1 MKKYF
6 ATFFVIALI
15 LALTLCGCS
24 KKTENN
30 QTEGTK
36 TTGAQTETTQSV
48 STQTEAT
55 QSGGTQ
61 TQEPDTFVA
70 PENYVSV
77 VQVIIN
83 PTVNL
88 YLDADELILAVEYVN
103 GDAKTCY
110 QKIETQLV
118 GANVKDGVN
127 TVIET
132 ANADGYLTENKTVTI
147 DVVETKQADEKL
159 DLLTA
164 TRESAK
170 TFMEEKQIEAQVVL
184 TEAAQKEVDDQAA
197 AIEKDKKNPLK
208 NLKTGVE
215 YGLVKPG
222 EVEELLTGIFFTFDA
237 NGGYKYGMAPYLCD
251 EFGEGEFII
260 YNGKKYYVAGG
271 GGGAGTYTMT
281 EEKITLA
288 GAYDMVFTMTVDGAL
303 VVEKADSSS
312 DFFVVGDKLT
322 IQE

>member
-15 LALTLCGCS
+15 LAMALCGCS

-30 QTEGTK
+30 RTEGTK
-36 TTGAQTETTQSV
+36 TTGAQTETTQSA

-61 TQEPDTFVA
+61 TEEPDTFVA
-70 PENYVSV
+70 PANYVSV
-77 VQVIIN
+77 VQVTIN

-88 YLDADELILAVEYVN
+88 YLDANDVILAAEYVN
-103 GDAKTCY
+103 EDAKTCY

-118 GANVKDGVN
+118 GANVTDGVN
-127 TVIET
+127 TLIET
-132 ANADGYLTENKTVTI
+132 ANADGYLAENKTVTI

-159 DLLTA
+159 ALLTS
-164 TRESAK
+164 TTESAK
-170 TFMEEKQIEAQVVL
+170 NYLTEKNIEAEVVL
-184 TEAAQKEVDDQAA
+184 TETAQQEIAA
-197 AIEKDKKNPLK
+197 AEKDKKNPLK
-208 NLKTGVE
+208 NLKTDVE

-222 EVEELLTGIFFTFDA
+222 EAEELLTGIFFTFDA
-237 NGGYKYGMAPYLCD
+237 NGGYKYGKAPYLCD

-281 EEKITLA
+281 EEKITLS
-288 GAYDMVFTMTVDGAL
+288 GAYDMVLTMTVDGEL
-303 VVEKADSSS
+303 VVEKADTTS

-322 IQE
+322 IK